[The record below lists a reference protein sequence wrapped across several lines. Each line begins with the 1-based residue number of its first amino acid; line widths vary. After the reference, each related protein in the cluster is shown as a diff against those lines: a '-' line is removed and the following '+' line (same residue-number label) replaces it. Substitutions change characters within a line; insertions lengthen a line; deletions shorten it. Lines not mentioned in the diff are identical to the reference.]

1 MKFIDDKNKQ
11 LKWYNRNYFFAGTIF
26 LIALMTILFFAVG
39 SRYSWQD
46 PLQNNA
52 NSILVNINNFFNM
65 ALNTLFHVDVWHL
78 VGNMLQLLFAG
89 LYIERRHGTLKF
101 LLLNVLFM
109 FTINGIA
116 AYLWNDVNGIGYS
129 GVYFALDAFVIIDY
143 IFSFRKSER
152 NLTNIIL
159 GAIVI
164 VLIYVFSMCW
174 IGGGLLDITYWP
186 KNLLDNSAHFA
197 GFFWGLL
204 FSLFYQ
210 TESLIIKKQ
219 SKEN

>member
-1 MKFIDDKNKQ
+1 
-11 LKWYNRNYFFAGTIF
+11 
-26 LIALMTILFFAVG
+26 MTILFFVVG

-109 FTINGIA
+109 FTINGI
-116 AYLWNDVNGIGYS
+116 GYS

-174 IGGGLLDITYWP
+174 IGDGLLDITYWP

-210 TESLIIKKQ
+210 IESLIIKKQ